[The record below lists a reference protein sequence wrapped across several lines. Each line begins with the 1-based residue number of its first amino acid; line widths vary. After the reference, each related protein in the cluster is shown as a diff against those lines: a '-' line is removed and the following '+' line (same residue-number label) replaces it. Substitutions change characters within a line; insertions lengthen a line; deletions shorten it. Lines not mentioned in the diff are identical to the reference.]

1 MKILFDLLP
10 VIFFF
15 AAYQIAGFF
24 PEDAHALVTKWLAS
38 DIPAK
43 QAPILI
49 ATFVTII
56 AAVLQIAI
64 VWLKR
69 RKVDRMLWISLIVIA
84 ILGGATLAFHNPA
97 FIQWKP
103 TVLYWLFGL
112 ALLVSSTVFRR
123 NLIRL
128 MLDGQIRLPDPIWQ
142 HLNLAWALFF
152 VILGALNLYVAYSFS
167 EKTWVNFKLF
177 GCTALVFVFALAQGL
192 YLSKHLL
199 EDDAD
204 LENSADLKDNA
215 GSH

>member
-24 PEDAHALVTKWLAS
+24 PEDAHALVTDWLAS

-49 ATFVTII
+49 ATFVTIV
-56 AAVLQIAI
+56 AAALQIAI
-64 VWLKR
+64 VWFKR

-84 ILGGATLAFHNPA
+84 ILGGATLVFHDEI
-97 FIQWKP
+97 FIKWKP

-112 ALLVSSTVFRR
+112 ALLVSSAVFRR

-152 VILGALNLYVAYSFS
+152 VILGTLNLYVAYSFS
-167 EKTWVNFKLF
+167 MDVWVYFKF
-177 GCTALVFVFALAQGL
+177 PGCLVLILVFSLAQGL

-199 EDDAD
+199 ED
-204 LENSADLKDNA
+204 NA
-215 GSH
+215 NQ